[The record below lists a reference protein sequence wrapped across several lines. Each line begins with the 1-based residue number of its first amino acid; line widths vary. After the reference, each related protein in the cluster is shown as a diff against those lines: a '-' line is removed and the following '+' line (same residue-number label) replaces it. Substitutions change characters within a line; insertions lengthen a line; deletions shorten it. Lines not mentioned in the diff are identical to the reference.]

1 MSEKLIFEL
10 SSPGRIGCSLPDLD
24 VPMKDIKELLPQEK
38 LRENLDLPELSEID
52 VVRHFI
58 RLSILNHHVDKGFYP
73 LGSCTM
79 KYNPKINEDLSR
91 LSGFSQIH
99 PFQPETTV
107 QGALQLMHELGEYL
121 KEIGGVDAITLQP
134 AAGAQGELT
143 GMLIVRA
150 HHTKNKNPREKVII
164 PDSAHGTNPASV
176 IIAGYDTVHVKSN
189 ERGLVDIEELKR
201 EMDEEVAAVMLTN
214 PNTLGLFES
223 QIEEIEKIVHSYGAI
238 LYMDGANLNALMG
251 MVRPGDIGFD
261 IVHFNLHKTFSTPH
275 GGGGPGSGPLG
286 VKNFLK
292 GFLPIPTVDKRTNKK
307 GEEEYFLNYK
317 RPDSIGRML
326 GFYGN
331 FSVLVKAYAYI
342 RACGADGLKNVSEN
356 AVINAN
362 YLLASLKNYYNL
374 PYPGFCMHEFV
385 LSGSKQKEKGV
396 KTLDIAKR
404 LLDYGLH
411 APTVYF
417 PLIVS
422 EALMIEPTESESQ
435 QSLDE
440 FISAMMKIAQEVEG
454 NPDIVKSAPHM
465 TPVKRLDEVRASKD
479 LNVRWTSKDR

>member
-1 MSEKLIFEL
+1 MIFEL
-10 SSPGRIGCSLPDLD
+10 SSPGRVGYSLPDLD
-24 VPMKDIKELLPQEK
+24 VPMRDIKELLPQEK
-38 LRENLDLPELSEID
+38 LRENLYLPELSEID

-107 QGALQLMHELGEYL
+107 QGALQLMYELGEYL

-150 HHTKNKNPREKVII
+150 YHTKQKNPRKKVII

-189 ERGLVDIEELKR
+189 EKGLVDIEELKR

-223 QIEEIEKIVHSYGAI
+223 QIEEIDKIVHSYGAI

-251 MVRPGDIGFD
+251 IVRPGDIGFD

-286 VKNFLK
+286 VKKFLE
-292 GFLPIPTVDKRTNKK
+292 GFLPIPIVDKRTNKK

-317 RPDSIGRML
+317 RPDSVGRML

-342 RACGADGLKNVSEN
+342 RTCGADGLKNVSEN

-362 YLLASLKNYYNL
+362 YLLASLKDYYHL

-435 QSLDE
+435 ESLDE
-440 FISAMMKIAQEVEG
+440 FISAMIKIAQEVEE
-454 NPDIVKSAPHM
+454 NPDIVKSAPHI

>member
-1 MSEKLIFEL
+1 LIFEL
-10 SSPGRIGCSLPDLD
+10 SSPDRVGYSLPDLD
-24 VPMKDIKELLPQEK
+24 VPIRDIKELLPKER
-38 LRENLDLPELSEID
+38 LRENLDLPELSEVD

-91 LSGFSQIH
+91 LSGFSQVH
-99 PFQPETTV
+99 PFQPEKTV
-107 QGALQLMHELGEYL
+107 QGALQLMYELGEYL

-143 GMLIVRA
+143 GMLMVRA
-150 HHTKNKNPREKVII
+150 YHTKNKKSRKKVII

-176 IIAGYDTVHVKSN
+176 IIAGYNTVQVKSN
-189 ERGLVDIEELKR
+189 EKGLVDIEELKR

-223 QIEEIEKIVHSYGAI
+223 QIEEIDKIVHSYGAI

-251 MVRPGDIGFD
+251 IVRPGDIGFD

-286 VKNFLK
+286 VKKFLER
-292 GFLPIPTVDKRTNKK
+292 FLPIPTVDKRTNKK
-307 GEEEYFLNYK
+307 GEEEYFLDYK
-317 RPDSIGRML
+317 KPDSIGRML

-331 FSVLVKAYAYI
+331 FAVLVKAYAYI
-342 RACGADGLKNVSEN
+342 RACGPDGLKNVSEN
-356 AVINAN
+356 AVLNAN
-362 YLLASLKNYYNL
+362 YLLASLKDYYHL

-385 LSGSKQKEKGV
+385 LSSSKQKEKGV

-404 LLDYGLH
+404 LLDYRLH

-435 QSLDE
+435 ESLDE
-440 FISAMMKIAQEVEG
+440 FISAMIKIAREVDE
-454 NPDIVKSAPHM
+454 NPEIVKSAPHI
-465 TPVKRLDEVRASKD
+465 TPVKRLDEVKASKD
-479 LNVRWTSKDR
+479 LDVRWTSKGS